1 MDSGELFFI
10 ADSKQTL
17 EGKVLWAAQ
26 SYKRKYGQE
35 PTLCLLH
42 PSLMQGVKN
51 LGALKLQ
58 PKKSILPSYLWIGVE
73 AETPRPIAR

>member
-1 MDSGELFFI
+1 MDSGELSFI
-10 ADSKQTL
+10 ADANKDL
-17 EGKVLWAAQ
+17 DGKVLWAAQ
-26 SYKRKYGQE
+26 NYKRKYGQE

-42 PSLMQGVKN
+42 PSLLKSERRMGS
-51 LGALKLQ
+51 LKLE